1 MAALRGLSL
10 SDPGHAD
17 ARLPASRKLAEEL
30 SVSLM
35 TVVNVY
41 GQLSSEGY
49 ITAQAGNGTFVAN
62 HLPHLSSAAI
72 RILEN
77 HQPPSVAAPFQS
89 RFLDQTLFSHRI
101 WARHRECAWRA
112 PTAGVLALPNPFGWY
127 PLRGAIANHLSA
139 WRGLNC
145 RPEQVLI
152 TSGAWEAL
160 EINFC
165 GILRGDRNV
174 AIEGPGWLTVREVL
188 GATKTK
194 MFPIRIDKKGFDAGR
209 IPSGLSAAIVTPCRH
224 YPTGIVM
231 PLSR

>member
-1 MAALRGLSL
+1 
-10 SDPGHAD
+10 
-17 ARLPASRKLAEEL
+17 
-30 SVSLM
+30 M

-77 HQPPSVAAPFQS
+77 HQPPAVAAPFQS
-89 RFLDQTLFSHRI
+89 RFLDQTFFFI
-101 WARHRECAWRA
+101 GFGRA
-112 PTAGVLALPNPFGWY
+112 IVNALGGPQPQAFWHFLIHLAG
-127 PLRGAIANHLSA
+127 GAIANHLSA

-152 TSGAWEAL
+152 TSGAWEVL
-160 EINFC
+160 QINFC

-188 GATKTK
+188 GATKTE
-194 MFPIRIDKKGFDAGR
+194 MFPIRIYKKGFDAGR

-224 YPTGIVM
+224 YPTGVVM